1 MMHSEE
7 IIDSLLDQVAALK
20 AERNAAVKLAQD
32 YAREAHEDVQ
42 NWGAFASGYFQIEWN
57 LEGDLQKWLERGAPN
72 APREVQQID
81 DAREK
86 P

>member
-7 IIDSLLDQVAALK
+7 IIDDLLDQVAKLK

-32 YAREAHEDVQ
+32 YAREAYEDVQ

-57 LEGDLQKWLERGAPN
+57 LEGDLQKWLERGA
-72 APREVQQID
+72 AS
-81 DAREK
+81 DAAKEK
-86 P
+86 S